1 MKTNPT
7 PFPPVHPLPV
17 IQTAPPDETP
27 PAAAPLPPPVQAAEE
42 HFRRYLFSVIARL
55 VAQLDAN
62 RESFAAVLAGLPF
75 VDAYQTHLLSQ
86 APPDVPLLALPAWW
100 DEQVA
105 AFERGYSGHLPLRAL
120 VAEAGLTP
128 GAVRLLLA
136 AGLVEEDV
144 RFGSLFA
151 LLQEPLAARR
161 PCVGL
166 LTWLLGAP
174 ADAGPLWATARAL
187 TEAGLL
193 AVENPGDIR
202 PEWLLRVP
210 AHVWD
215 AISGQT
221 PGQPAP
227 GVSWQ
232 HREAFPLLDD
242 LILPDGL
249 QRQVAALPDLIR
261 GGQAGALILRGM
273 TGSGRRTVLGA
284 VARAL
289 GRDLLLCDRGHE
301 QQRALIGPL
310 ATLLGALPGVGR
322 HDENALVA
330 LQPLEQEVGLQ
341 IGVAVVGV
349 AHVGALGHQRVALV
363 QQQDDVQLLGPRE
376 DLIEV
381 ALRLA
386 DVLVDHR
393 RQIDAVDVHLQRP
406 GQRPR
411 SQRLARAA
419 RPAEHGPHAARQ
431 GVAKGRAGVGQQR
444 LAPAAARLQQTQVV
458 HRQRV
463 DHQRRPAVNRGQ
475 RRGQRLQC
483 LPVQHPR
490 RLPGVLHGVA
500 VAAVKRGEGHGRL
513 RRALDQSAGQQE
525 AAGQRR
531 RAAGRPFGRQSARR
545 RC

>member
-174 ADAGPLWATARAL
+174 ADAADQVRQGRHLALQPVGQNQIVQQRERLAVLPAYTRRGLARRLAANGVPDVGGHAQQPLWADV
-187 TEAGLL
+187 AGVLDRQQ
-193 AVENPGDIR
+193 PG
-202 PEWLLRVP
+202 L
-210 AHVWD
+210 
-215 AISGQT
+215 
-221 PGQPAP
+221 
-227 GVSWQ
+227 
-232 HREAFPLLDD
+232 
-242 LILPDGL
+242 
-249 QRQVAALPDLIR
+249 
-261 GGQAGALILRGM
+261 
-273 TGSGRRTVLGA
+273 
-284 VARAL
+284 
-289 GRDLLLCDRGHE
+289 
-301 QQRALIGPL
+301 
-310 ATLLGALPGVGR
+310 
-322 HDENALVA
+322 
-330 LQPLEQEVGLQ
+330 
-341 IGVAVVGV
+341 
-349 AHVGALGHQRVALV
+349 
-363 QQQDDVQLLGPRE
+363 
-376 DLIEV
+376 
-381 ALRLA
+381 
-386 DVLVDHR
+386 
-393 RQIDAVDVHLQRP
+393 

-411 SQRLARAA
+411 
-419 RPAEHGPHAARQ
+419 
-431 GVAKGRAGVGQQR
+431 
-444 LAPAAARLQQTQVV
+444 
-458 HRQRV
+458 RV
-463 DHQRRPAVNRGQ
+463 
-475 RRGQRLQC
+475 
-483 LPVQHPR
+483 
-490 RLPGVLHGVA
+490 
-500 VAAVKRGEGHGRL
+500 
-513 RRALDQSAGQQE
+513 
-525 AAGQRR
+525 
-531 RAAGRPFGRQSARR
+531 
-545 RC
+545 